1 MQRGIAQEVKNRARN
16 GSFFM
21 SKVLEK
27 VSEYDIIYLEKREKG
42 KSYV

>member
-1 MQRGIAQEVKNRARN
+1 MRRGIVQEAKNRART

-21 SKVLEK
+21 LKVLEK

>member
-1 MQRGIAQEVKNRARN
+1 MAL
-16 GSFFM
+16 FLL
-21 SKVLEK
+21 KVLEK

>member
-1 MQRGIAQEVKNRARN
+1 MAL
-16 GSFFM
+16 FFM
-21 SKVLEK
+21 PKVLEK

>member
-1 MQRGIAQEVKNRARN
+1 MQREIVQEVKIRARD

-21 SKVLEK
+21 LKVLEK